1 MGTEDGFPALRML
14 RALKVG
20 GARADKDE
28 WPPQQSREREPCQT
42 CHLLSAHC
50 CLTGMQAPHGLAS
63 EVLREA
69 ENPDSSVKFLNF

>member
-1 MGTEDGFPALRML
+1 M
-14 RALKVG
+14 G

-28 WPPQQSREREPCQT
+28 WPPQQSRDREPRQT

-69 ENPDSSVKFLNF
+69 EISEFLNC